1 MEQEIKNTYIRYCSL
16 IENIQKEQANQRQ
29 AFIRIDRKCYKAGNE
44 LCLAHAENY
53 IKRMRAHD
61 REVKNISKRAED
73 NCYKIFPKNYDYNQL
88 FSKAKKS
95 EEELNMMKRFQDCS
109 NEYNEEAITVIQNDI
124 EFFKKVNKKLS
135 QFMLPKR

>member
-1 MEQEIKNTYIRYCSL
+1 MEQEIKNNFIRYTSL

-29 AFIRIDRKCYKAGNE
+29 AFIKTDRKCYEAGNE

-61 REVKNISKRAED
+61 REVRSISKRAED
-73 NCYKIFPKNYDYNQL
+73 NCYKVFPKNYDYNQL
-88 FSKAKKS
+88 FSKIKKN
-95 EEELNMMKRFQDCS
+95 EEELKMIKQFQDCC
-109 NEYNEEAITVIQNDI
+109 NEYHEEAITAIHKDI
-124 EFFKKVNKKLS
+124 EFFKKVNKKLN